1 LCCCCGNFWY
11 LRYAIEVARSGHINR
26 TYHQKIQ
33 KILKISPKEENLSV
47 LDIKQI
53 RDNLSLIEEKL
64 KSRSSTAEYGEALQT
79 ILKLDQQQRELE
91 VTRTQLNARSNEIGK
106 LVGQKSRQEGSAE
119 EVAALKI
126 EGQNIKN
133 QVSELDP
140 EEKEIRTQLRNLL
153 LQLPNLPSDSTPMGK
168 DERENVE
175 IRRWGQEYLPTN
187 VDILPHWE
195 IGEKLGIL
203 DTKKAVKVAQSRFVS
218 LMGAGAALERAL
230 INFMLDTQINAGYLE
245 VLPPI
250 LVNSNSLEGTSQL
263 PKFAEDLFQCKDDD
277 LWLIPTA
284 EVPVTNL
291 YRDEVLEA
299 EQLPIKHCAY
309 TPCFRREA
317 GSYGRD
323 TKGLIRLHQF
333 NKVELVKLVKPENSA
348 AEHEALVQN
357 AEAIL
362 QALKLPYRVIELCT
376 GDLGFGAAKCYD
388 LEVWLPSSES
398 YREISSC
405 SNFHDFQARRANI
418 RYKEKGKKG
427 TQFVHTL
434 NGSGLA
440 VGRTMAAILEN
451 YQQSDGTVK
460 VPEVLQPY
468 LKRETL

>member
-1 LCCCCGNFWY
+1 M
-11 LRYAIEVARSGHINR
+11 
-26 TYHQKIQ
+26 
-33 KILKISPKEENLSV
+33 

-53 RDNLSLIEEKL
+53 RDNLNLIEEKL
-64 KSRSSTAEYGEALQT
+64 NNRNSTAEYGETLQT

-106 LVGQKSRQEGSAE
+106 LVGQKSRQEGNSE

-126 EGQNIKN
+126 EGQEIKN

-140 EEKEIRTQLRNLL
+140 QEKEIKTQLRNLL
-153 LQLPNLPSDSTPMGK
+153 LQLPNLPSDSTPIGK

-175 IRRWGQEYLPTN
+175 IRRWGDEYLPSN
-187 VDILPHWE
+187 PNILPHWE

-230 INFMLDTQINAGYLE
+230 INFMLDTQIKAGYLE

-250 LVNSNSLEGTSQL
+250 LVNSDSLEGTSQL

-299 EQLPIKHCAY
+299 DQLPIKHCAY

-333 NKVELVKLVKPENSA
+333 NKVELVKLVKPETSA

-388 LEVWLPSSES
+388 LEVWLPSSET

-418 RYKEKGKKG
+418 RFKEKGKKG

-451 YQQSDGTVK
+451 HQQTDGTVK
-460 VPEVLQPY
+460 IPDVLRPY
-468 LKRETL
+468 LRRETL